1 MRNNDEPIFAD
12 VAELL
17 DSYTPAPTARPGW
30 REIQQRSGAHTRR
43 LLVVSV
49 AGAVVIVGGASALA
63 YQYLGPSPGLIS
75 GVSSLDRLPPAT
87 TLPNVVARDLDREA
101 AAAGISVTEAIER
114 MRLLRSGLSQG
125 DLYAFRGTN
134 GTVCFRLTGHVGSCL
149 KDTSMGSPGV
159 MWAVSGGY
167 PGEPSALVGIAA
179 DNVTAL
185 TLVVNGQPTKLAIV
199 NNSFY
204 AELGGQSEIDSMVL
218 EAVYGDGSTKS
229 IQIA

>member
-1 MRNNDEPIFAD
+1 MRNDESVFAD

-17 DSYTPAPTARPGW
+17 DGYTLVPAARPGW
-30 REIQQRSGAHTRR
+30 LEIQQRSRVHTRR
-43 LLVVSV
+43 LLFV
-49 AGAVVIVGGASALA
+49 AVAATVVIVGGASALA
-63 YQYLGPSPGLIS
+63 YQYFGPSPGLTA

-87 TLPNVVARDLDREA
+87 TLPDAVARNLDREA
-101 AAAGISVTEAIER
+101 AYAGVSVAEAIDR
-114 MRLLRSGLSQG
+114 MRLLRSGLSHG

-149 KDTSMGSPGV
+149 RDTNMGNPGV

-167 PGEPSALVGIAA
+167 PREQSALVGIAA

-185 TLVVNGQPTKLAIV
+185 TLVVNGQRTNLAIV

-204 AELGGQSEIDSMVL
+204 AEFGDQSEINSMVL
-218 EAVYGDGSTKS
+218 EAVYGDGSTKT
-229 IQIA
+229 IRIT